1 MIRFKEY
8 LERRARRAAFMSV
21 CLAVLAVFG
30 GLFLGSCANEDLG
43 KDNDK
48 NGGDKGAAVSFNVSE
63 AQNDAQKA
71 AAKTMPGMPVTR
83 AAFSEQLGMMNLTPE
98 DLTTQRLSV
107 QGAAGTDLCLIETT
121 TPGVN
126 PMRQDN
132 RTMTARTA
140 ATTGKEDT
148 DAATRANI
156 TTMTTLGH
164 FTTIGYRGT
173 SATSISNTPWFHDKD
188 TNPDGTL
195 VNTIYWWAAQPF
207 GKFFA
212 IAPREASSYTRLKI
226 SPDTYAG
233 TPYVDFEVEP
243 DVKNQK
249 DLMTACSGLVHYDTP
264 NVAPRTDLRFRHAL
278 TAVRF
283 KVGQNLSYSKT
294 ITKVEII
301 GAKNKGRY
309 VLPTNGTSTGT
320 WSSLDASTAT
330 FTLGGDGTVNVSTQ
344 KAVNQ
349 LITGVNNNDNYTFY
363 MIPQELTGKGVKV
376 KITFADS
383 STPIEVELTGRWKPG
398 TTKTYALSQ
407 NTSTWDYQLTT
418 TSPAAV
424 AYNIATTGDYTILSY
439 REDPVSHVQQPV
451 KWKIVG
457 YDADGD
463 GTFAISEKPA
473 WLTGLSKTEGDG
485 STTAM
490 SVESGTATVRTTDII
505 DSLAVY
511 NQKFQTATSR
521 GTSGAPYDL
530 SMHDFKGNPTAQQNT
545 ANSYLISAPGW
556 YKIPL
561 VYGNAIKNGANNTGA
576 YTCSESPY
584 MQRSQYKTRKVWNPY
599 VGKLVDE
606 PYWEEWDLILHH
618 FTVHN
623 DAPIT
628 SPYINVQNAAD
639 PATQAYIVWSDQ
651 SGIVEAASLQ
661 VTGSGQNS
669 WLNFHVPA
677 DKIKNGNAVVGI
689 KNASGQ
695 VLWSWHLWF
704 DYDDALDPIP
714 VTNYNNIIY
723 TFSKHPVGFAWRQ
736 WLETTYKQPRSV
748 KARVEQEVGQTGNKQ
763 TSDITITQDAGRDR
777 VPSSTLYQW
786 GRKDAFPGVEEVSDG
801 ANPVFTLSSDLPLG
815 YAIGHPEQFL
825 EFHNIQ
831 DFFMV
836 EQNWYSRIYLNLWSN
851 KRGEGISNHQ
861 VIKTIYD
868 PSPVGFKVP
877 PSGAH
882 NGFSRKGHMVTDPAD
897 YNVKGGWDVGW
908 HFYNKLS
915 NPDKTVFFPATG
927 TRYHYDGTLHHVKDY
942 GYSWTASNYRANTG
956 WLVPRGMAMSYS
968 HDVVYP
974 GNAGQCA
981 NGLPVHPIKDE

>member
-21 CLAVLAVFG
+21 CLAGLA
-30 GLFLGSCANEDLG
+30 GLSLASCANEDLG

-63 AQNDAQKA
+63 AQNDAQEA
-71 AAKTMPGMPVTR
+71 AAKAMPGVPVTR

-98 DLTTQRLSV
+98 DLTTQKLAV

-121 TPGVN
+121 IAGVT
-126 PMRQDN
+126 PMRRDN
-132 RTMTARTA
+132 RTATART
-140 ATTGKEDT
+140 TTTIDNEVT
-148 DAATRANI
+148 EPTTRANV
-156 TTMTTLGH
+156 TTLSTLGN
-164 FTTIGYRGT
+164 FTSIGYRGT
-173 SATSISNTPWFHDKD
+173 SATGISNTPWFHDKD

-195 VNTIYWWAAQPF
+195 VNTIYWWAAQPY

-212 IAPREASSYTRLKI
+212 IAPREAASYARLKI
-226 SPDTYAG
+226 SPDTYIG

-243 DVKNQK
+243 NVKNQK

-463 GTFAISEKPA
+463 GTFAMSEKPA

-651 SGIVEAASLQ
+651 SGIVDASLQ

-801 ANPVFTLSSDLPLG
+801 ATVHTIASDLPLG

-825 EFHNIQ
+825 YHHNTQ
-831 DFFMV
+831 NFFMV

-851 KRGEGISNHQ
+851 KPGEGISNHQ

-877 PSGAH
+877 PAGAH

-927 TRYHYDGTLHHVKDY
+927 VRFFQDYSLHYVKEHGD
-942 GYSWTASNYRANTG
+942 SWTVSNYRANTG
-956 WLVPRGMAMSYS
+956 WYQTWSYVMDYS
-968 HDVVYP
+968 PNVVYP
-974 GNAGQCA
+974 GNVSQCA
-981 NGLPVHPIKDE
+981 TGLPVHPIKDE